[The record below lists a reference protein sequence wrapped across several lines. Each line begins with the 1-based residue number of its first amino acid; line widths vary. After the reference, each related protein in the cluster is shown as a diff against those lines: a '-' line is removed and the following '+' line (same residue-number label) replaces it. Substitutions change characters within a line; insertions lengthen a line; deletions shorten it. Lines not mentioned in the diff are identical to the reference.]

1 MIYAP
6 NGTMKSSLA
15 KTFEYIRAGK
25 AVEEKIFGASSS
37 YSVTDENDKD
47 ILPENIMVIN
57 PFDEKTYENQG
68 MLMANAELRKKYLLI
83 HKDIDDKKEALYE
96 ELKSLLGYSSRSS
109 FNVESTMLLDW
120 KSTKKE
126 LFLCLENISKVL
138 HDSDMNC
145 CLEADEID
153 YNTLFN
159 DKVYSMITTGK
170 MPELIEEY
178 EKKYNDLVEKSL
190 YMQKGIIDHN
200 NYMNISDSLNNN
212 GFFGVNNE
220 IKLNAK
226 DGSASIMI
234 KSQAELNDLIKDE
247 KEKALNTK
255 ELKELFEKINK
266 AISKNK
272 DTQAF
277 NAFLQQ
283 HPDIISE
290 YKDIEKFKKKIWIK
304 VFLASETKI
313 SDLLDDYE
321 KAQDELKVLRNKAKQ
336 ETTDWNKA
344 LDLFKERFF
353 VPFTIKTANQEDV
366 ILNMDM
372 PSFKYI
378 FSDERGIKEVAKEN
392 LLEVLST
399 GERN

>member
-1 MIYAP
+1 
-6 NGTMKSSLA
+6 MKSSLA

-190 YMQKGIIDHN
+190 YMQKGIIDPN

-247 KEKALNTK
+247 KEKVLNTK

>member
-1 MIYAP
+1 
-6 NGTMKSSLA
+6 
-15 KTFEYIRAGK
+15 
-25 AVEEKIFGASSS
+25 
-37 YSVTDENDKD
+37 
-47 ILPENIMVIN
+47 
-57 PFDEKTYENQG
+57 
-68 MLMANAELRKKYLLI
+68 
-83 HKDIDDKKEALYE
+83 
-96 ELKSLLGYSSRSS
+96 
-109 FNVESTMLLDW
+109 
-120 KSTKKE
+120 
-126 LFLCLENISKVL
+126 
-138 HDSDMNC
+138 
-145 CLEADEID
+145 
-153 YNTLFN
+153 
-159 DKVYSMITTGK
+159 MITTGK

-304 VFLASETKI
+304 VFLASETKK
-313 SDLLDDYE
+313 LL
-321 KAQDELKVLRNKAKQ
+321 KCVRQTQK
-336 ETTDWNKA
+336 
-344 LDLFKERFF
+344 F
-353 VPFTIKTANQEDV
+353 I
-366 ILNMDM
+366 
-372 PSFKYI
+372 I
-378 FSDERGIKEVAKEN
+378 FATKIH
-392 LLEVLST
+392 
-399 GERN
+399 

>member
-1 MIYAP
+1 
-6 NGTMKSSLA
+6 
-15 KTFEYIRAGK
+15 
-25 AVEEKIFGASSS
+25 
-37 YSVTDENDKD
+37 
-47 ILPENIMVIN
+47 
-57 PFDEKTYENQG
+57 
-68 MLMANAELRKKYLLI
+68 ML
-83 HKDIDDKKEALYE
+83 
-96 ELKSLLGYSSRSS
+96 
-109 FNVESTMLLDW
+109 V
-120 KSTKKE
+120 
-126 LFLCLENISKVL
+126 
-138 HDSDMNC
+138 
-145 CLEADEID
+145 
-153 YNTLFN
+153 
-159 DKVYSMITTGK
+159 
-170 MPELIEEY
+170 
-178 EKKYNDLVEKSL
+178 
-190 YMQKGIIDHN
+190 
-200 NYMNISDSLNNN
+200 
-212 GFFGVNNE
+212 GFP
-220 IKLNAK
+220 
-226 DGSASIMI
+226 
-234 KSQAELNDLIKDE
+234 DLIKDE
-247 KEKALNTK
+247 KEKVLNTK